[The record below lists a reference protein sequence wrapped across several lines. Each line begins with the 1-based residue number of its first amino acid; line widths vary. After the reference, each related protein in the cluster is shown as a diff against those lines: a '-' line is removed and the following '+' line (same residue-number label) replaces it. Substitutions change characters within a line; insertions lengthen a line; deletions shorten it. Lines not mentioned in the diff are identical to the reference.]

1 MYMHIKYAYIP
12 MLSYKLNNLIS
23 FSTYHAP
30 LTSLLF
36 PHSSLFHPSHLQPVQ
51 SLLAETCYLKATE
64 VPGLEDLP
72 GLLHGGGEGLGV
84 VGLPPRQ
91 PPAPLHGQ
99 TGWPGRCPLSK
110 LSFFRLSNLRFV

>member
-23 FSTYHAP
+23 FSTYNAP
-30 LTSLLF
+30 LSSLLF
-36 PHSSLFHPSHLQPVQ
+36 PHPSHLQPVQ

-110 LSFFRLSNLRFV
+110 LSFLFKLFKIRLKIYI